1 MAEQTIFVNN
11 TDLLQI
17 SDNNYTNTIIQ
28 SLVGPE
34 GKTGPEGPPGPAGP
48 RGPRGRAAPFFPRTV
63 YASYTLALSSGN
75 NIIPVINAS
84 WIKVSADTNT
94 SLIIGISSGAD
105 GELRILT
112 NTGSNSITI
121 KHNSNDASVD
131 SKILVF
137 NSQDIVL
144 NSNNSANILYDQT
157 AQKWRVIST
166 GIGA

>member
-48 RGPRGRAAPFFPRTV
+48 RGPRGRAAPFFPRMV

-94 SLIIGISSGAD
+94 SSIIGISSGAD